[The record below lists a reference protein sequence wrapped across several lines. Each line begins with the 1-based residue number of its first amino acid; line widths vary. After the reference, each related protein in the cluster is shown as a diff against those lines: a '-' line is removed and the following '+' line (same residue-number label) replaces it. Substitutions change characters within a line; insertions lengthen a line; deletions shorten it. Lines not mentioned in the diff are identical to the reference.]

1 MFVLDVVVQLVNESR
16 KLKWAGL
23 ASPNIQR
30 RELLQSLRRTET
42 MSWKD
47 VFKDLSEMEGIV
59 QDMEEET
66 LEDDQPRQEIK
77 SSERPKPK
85 LMSQKSFT
93 DGTDVKS
100 KLLTEILEF
109 HDKKLQLRKIRKE
122 DEPSPGL
129 PESKTT
135 EEIVSLEDNS
145 ER

>member
-30 RELLQSLRRTET
+30 RELLQSLRRTQA

>member
-30 RELLQSLRRTET
+30 RELLQSLGRTET

>member
-1 MFVLDVVVQLVNESR
+1 MKVR

-30 RELLQSLRRTET
+30 RELLQSLRRTQA